1 MAERPTGTPTFMFTD
16 IEGSTRLWE
25 QHPDEMQDA
34 LERHDRILRR
44 SIESHGGYVFST
56 AGDAYAAAF
65 AVARD
70 AVAAAID
77 AQRSL
82 GAERWSESTPV
93 KVRMGLHTG
102 DAQERDG
109 DYFGPVLNRAAR
121 VMSAGHGGQI
131 LATAAVVHLAQGCEY
146 SDLGEHRLKDLS
158 DVEQLFQVRAEGLD
172 ADFGPLRTVN
182 ATPGNLPLQVT
193 SFVGRDDEVRELAER
208 IRAHRLVTLTGFA
221 GVGKTRLAVQAAAE
235 LITEFGDGV
244 WLVELAPVGI
254 GASVPDA
261 VASVLG
267 VTPQPGRTMAEAIA
281 AALSGRRAL
290 VVLDNCEHVVGAVGE
305 LVDTILGR
313 APTVRVLAT
322 SREDLGAA
330 AEHVWPVKPLGVGT
344 GLGSPAAELFVARA
358 RSVNPRFAL
367 DAGDEAAVAEICSGL
382 DGVPLAIEL
391 AAARMASMSP
401 TDVRDRLQDRFRL
414 LSSNRRGADRHHTL
428 RAAVEWSY
436 DLLDSDEQVVLD
448 RCSAFSDGFDASA
461 VIHVSAGRFDE
472 YQVLDLL
479 DSLVRK
485 SLVTVEQ
492 RAGRTRYGLLNTIRQ
507 FSAERLDAAGQS
519 DDVCD
524 LHASY
529 YVKQLVR
536 FFDIWTGP
544 EQRVAVDW
552 AEGEFANLRSSFRWA
567 LDRGDLAGAA
577 TIAAHSAMLTR
588 IVQQYEPVDWVEK
601 ILDDAVAAD
610 LAQLPRLYTA
620 ASLCS
625 YIGRPEEGIRYA
637 QRAVAL
643 EQDDQ
648 YDGFDPGW
656 SAFWEATANL
666 YLGNTDRAIEI
677 FEQLAEGSGLG
688 HVNGL
693 GGLLFTLAV
702 VGRTDEAM
710 VIADD
715 AVAAAREYGRPIWI
729 AFALQGSGRAFSTA
743 DPGRA
748 LASLRESLDYTRDH
762 RLPFFEAL
770 VLRDVASLEA
780 LHGDSAEALALL
792 DAALELFH
800 GAGDV
805 NNVNATI
812 GYLVV
817 FFDRVAEPATA
828 ATLYGIIETYGGID
842 LIPELSDV
850 VDDLRQTLGED
861 RFDEAAAIG
870 RGLGFV
876 DAVHHARWQIQAA
889 LAVVA

>member
-1 MAERPTGTPTFMFTD
+1 MAERPTGTITFLFTD

-25 QHPDEMQDA
+25 QRPVEMQDA
-34 LERHDRILRR
+34 LERHDQILRR
-44 SIESHGGYVFST
+44 SIQSHGGYIFST
-56 AGDAYAAAF
+56 AGDAFAAAF
-65 AVARD
+65 AGARD

-77 AQRSL
+77 AQRAL
-82 GAERWSESTPV
+82 GAERWSESTRV
-93 KVRMGLHTG
+93 TVRMGLHTG
-102 DAQERDG
+102 EAQERDG

-131 LATAAVVHLAQGCEY
+131 LATAAVVHLAEGCEY

-158 DVEQLFQVRAEGLD
+158 DVEHLFQVRAEGLD

-182 ATPGNLPLQVT
+182 ATPGNLPLQST
-193 SFVGRDDEVRELAER
+193 SFVGRDDDVRDLAELV
-208 IRAHRLVTLTGFA
+208 RAHRLVTLTGFA
-221 GVGKTRLAVQAAAE
+221 GVGKTRLAVQTAAE

-244 WLVELAPVGI
+244 WLVELAPVGTE
-254 GASVPDA
+254 ASVPDA
-261 VASVLG
+261 VAAVLG
-267 VTPQPGRTMAEAIA
+267 VTPQPGYTMAEAIA
-281 AALSGRRAL
+281 AVLSGRRAL

-305 LVDTILGR
+305 LVDIVLGR
-313 APTVRVLAT
+313 APEVRVLAT
-322 SREDLGAA
+322 SREDLGVA
-330 AEHVWPVKPLGVGT
+330 AEHVWPVRPLGVGS
-344 GLGSPAAELFVARA
+344 GLRSPAAELFVARA
-358 RSVNPRFAL
+358 RAVNPRFAL
-367 DAGDEAAVAEICSGL
+367 DGDEAAVAEICSRL
-382 DGVPLAIEL
+382 DGIPLAIEL
-391 AAARMASMSP
+391 AAARMASMSL
-401 TDVRDRLQDRFRL
+401 TEVRDRLQDRFRL
-414 LSSNRRGADRHHTL
+414 LSSNRRAADRHHTL
-428 RAAVEWSY
+428 RGAVEWSY
-436 DLLDSDEQVVLD
+436 DLLDSDEQVMLD
-448 RCSAFSDGFDASA
+448 CCSVFSDGFDASA
-461 VIHVSAGRFDE
+461 VIHVSAERFDE

-492 RAGRTRYGLLNTIRQ
+492 RAGRTRYGLLETIRQ
-507 FSAERLDAAGQS
+507 FSAERLDAAGQG

-529 YVKQLVR
+529 YVDQVVR

-544 EQRVAVDW
+544 DQRVAVDW
-552 AEGEFANLRSSFRWA
+552 AEAEFANLRSSFRWA
-567 LDRGDLAGAA
+567 LHRGDLAGATA
-577 TIAAHSAMLTR
+577 VAAHAAMLTR
-588 IVQQYEPVDWVEK
+588 IVQRYEPVDWVEE
-601 ILDDAVAAD
+601 IIDDVVAAD

-625 YIGRPEEGIRYA
+625 YIGRPEAGVRYA

-643 EQDDQ
+643 EQDDR
-648 YDGFDPGW
+648 YDGFEPGW

-666 YLGNTDRAIEI
+666 YLGNIERAIEI
-677 FEQLAEGSGLG
+677 FEQLAGGSGLG

-743 DPGRA
+743 EPGRA
-748 LASLRESLDYTRDH
+748 LASMRESLKYTRDH

-780 LHGDSAEALALL
+780 LHGDRAEALALF

-805 NNVNATI
+805 SNVNATI
-812 GYLVV
+812 GYLAV
-817 FFDRVAEPATA
+817 FFDRVAEPVTA

-842 LIPELSDV
+842 LVPELPDV

-861 RFDEAAAIG
+861 RFDEAIAIG
-870 RGLGFV
+870 RGLGV
-876 DAVHHARWQIQAA
+876 AEAVHHAREQIQAA